1 MVKYYTVQPGWVH
14 PQRRPPFRPAPF
26 ALVDN
31 PTTSSSATPAC
42 SGTAHQP
49 IAGETKLV
57 AWSTQKEPSSAPT
70 GSDQQDAPAQPTI
83 PNTSARD
90 ADRPLMELRSALELK
105 QHNPGSPYK
114 ADAWRWHLEATGL
127 IHQYP
132 TLPSDFEQGFDVGI
146 PAISRTFAPAN
157 KSSIDTFSEEYNH
170 NIQIE
175 FERGRYIGPASCAE
189 VEALL
194 GPFQTSP
201 LSVIPKP
208 AKPGKFRL
216 IQNLSYPLKAIDG
229 VTSINSG
236 INSNQFPCTWGTFSV
251 ICLLISRLPPGSQA
265 AVRDVKEA
273 YRTIPIKP
281 SQWPGLVVRLRGE
294 DRFAIDTRNCFGLAS
309 GAGSYGIVGDAGAQ
323 VMRANGIGPLS
334 KPIPRPTPIIDLVAY
349 SDASSEVGIG
359 ITIGQ
364 KWRAWR
370 LLPGWKANNRDIGWA
385 EATIEESWKDG
396 GKVAAGTGQQ
406 TVSSVCKE
414 NPADG
419 PSRGE
424 YGTTQD
430 LLPAINI
437 PNHLQHYVVD
447 FDTPHTPT
455 ELRLAREGKA
465 ALAAPRISPATRLL
479 QRQSTS
485 EGQILH
491 EEEILAHFQASNQAA
506 PLLSR
511 APKHKWRAIPS
522 TLRPHVFARE
532 RLTRWRP
539 TTVRTA
545 TDNQGRPTHLS
556 AEDLARILEVM
567 AGAWADGTLEVYG
580 TGLLTWHAFCDK
592 NGVSEDQR
600 APASPLLITSL
611 IATLSGAFSGGTIA
625 NYVYGIRAWHILH
638 GVPWKMVDPELE
650 ALLKAAEKAT
660 PPTSKRKRTQK
671 ISWLLRGQLDLSTP
685 LHAAVYACLTT
696 TFWSAA
702 RVGEFTVKNLTSFD
716 ANKHVKPSNVT
727 TTTDQNGFETT
738 EFFIPSTKSEPT
750 NGETVSWSRQ
760 NGDTDPETAFHNH
773 IDVNSLPNGGHLFAY
788 KVGSGYKPLTKHKFI
803 QILTTAARAAGL
815 EPLQGHGIRIGST
828 LEYLLRGIPFDV
840 MKAKGRWASDAF
852 LVYLRK
858 HAQIL
863 APYMQADP
871 VRQEEFIRLTMPP
884 LRRH

>member
-1 MVKYYTVQPGWVH
+1 MPNGKLEE
-14 PQRRPPFRPAPF
+14 F
-26 ALVDN
+26 DED
-31 PTTSSSATPAC
+31 ATFP
-42 SGTAHQP
+42 
-49 IAGETKLV
+49 L
-57 AWSTQKEPSSAPT
+57 
-70 GSDQQDAPAQPTI
+70 QDLS
-83 PNTSARD
+83 NKSARSD
-90 ADRPLMELRSALELK
+90 EDRKYTYCMADIDTLCEELGIPWEAEKDIPFQSAVPFIGFLWDLEQGEVSITSGKQEKYLTAITAWEESTKHTLEEVQKLYGKLLHACLVIPAGRAYLTQLEACMGIFHDRP
-105 QHNPGSPYK
+105 G
-114 ADAWRWHLEATGL
+114 
-127 IHQYP
+127 
-132 TLPSDFEQGFDVGI
+132 
-146 PAISRTFAPAN
+146 
-157 KSSIDTFSEEYNH
+157 
-170 NIQIE
+170 
-175 FERGRYIGPASCAE
+175 
-189 VEALL
+189 
-194 GPFQTSP
+194 
-201 LSVIPKP
+201 
-208 AKPGKFRL
+208 
-216 IQNLSYPLKAIDG
+216 
-229 VTSINSG
+229 
-236 INSNQFPCTWGTFSV
+236 
-251 ICLLISRLPPGSQA
+251 
-265 AVRDVKEA
+265 
-273 YRTIPIKP
+273 
-281 SQWPGLVVRLRGE
+281 
-294 DRFAIDTRNCFGLAS
+294 
-309 GAGSYGIVGDAGAQ
+309 
-323 VMRANGIGPLS
+323 
-334 KPIPRPTPIIDLVAY
+334 
-349 SDASSEVGIG
+349 DASS
-359 ITIGQ
+359 
-364 KWRAWR
+364 
-370 LLPGWKANNRDIGWA
+370 GWKANNRDIGWA
-385 EATIEESWKDG
+385 EAVGFFFLVITLRNACHHPGIHYAVYGDNRGVVEGWWKG
-396 GKVAAGTGQQ
+396 RSRNWPTNSIFRMVHTFSQENSLTAHTRY
-406 TVSSVCKE
+406 VPSKE

-491 EEEILAHFQASNQAA
+491 EEEILTSKPATKQHRFSPEHRSTNGGPVRDHTRARASRKPA
-506 PLLSR
+506 PYPPDLT
-511 APKHKWRAIPS
+511 PVPS

-600 APASPLLITSL
+600 APASPLLIASL

-660 PPTSKRKRTQK
+660 PPMSKRKKRQPYTK
-671 ISWLLRGQLDLSTP
+671 DFMVAIRGQLDLSTP

-773 IDVNSLPNGGHLFAY
+773 IDVNSPPNGGHLFAY

-840 MKAKGRWASDAF
+840 MKAK
-852 LVYLRK
+852 
-858 HAQIL
+858 
-863 APYMQADP
+863 
-871 VRQEEFIRLTMPP
+871 
-884 LRRH
+884 

>member
-1 MVKYYTVQPGWVH
+1 MHAIT
-14 PQRRPPFRPAPF
+14 RA
-26 ALVDN
+26 
-31 PTTSSSATPAC
+31 
-42 SGTAHQP
+42 
-49 IAGETKLV
+49 
-57 AWSTQKEPSSAPT
+57 STMRS
-70 GSDQQDAPAQPTI
+70 
-83 PNTSARD
+83 
-90 ADRPLMELRSALELK
+90 ME
-105 QHNPGSPYK
+105 
-114 ADAWRWHLEATGL
+114 
-127 IHQYP
+127 
-132 TLPSDFEQGFDVGI
+132 
-146 PAISRTFAPAN
+146 
-157 KSSIDTFSEEYNH
+157 
-170 NIQIE
+170 
-175 FERGRYIGPASCAE
+175 
-189 VEALL
+189 
-194 GPFQTSP
+194 
-201 LSVIPKP
+201 
-208 AKPGKFRL
+208 
-216 IQNLSYPLKAIDG
+216 
-229 VTSINSG
+229 
-236 INSNQFPCTWGTFSV
+236 
-251 ICLLISRLPPGSQA
+251 
-265 AVRDVKEA
+265 
-273 YRTIPIKP
+273 
-281 SQWPGLVVRLRGE
+281 
-294 DRFAIDTRNCFGLAS
+294 
-309 GAGSYGIVGDAGAQ
+309 
-323 VMRANGIGPLS
+323 
-334 KPIPRPTPIIDLVAY
+334 
-349 SDASSEVGIG
+349 
-359 ITIGQ
+359 
-364 KWRAWR
+364 
-370 LLPGWKANNRDIGWA
+370 
-385 EATIEESWKDG
+385 TIEESWKDG

-406 TVSSVCKE
+406 TVSSVWYTHSRKKIASLPTLDMFPVRRTQLTALLVE
-414 NPADG
+414 NMARRKTSSL
-419 PSRGE
+419 PSTSPITSSTMSSISTHLICQRNSALHE
-424 YGTTQD
+424 KAKQP
-430 LLPAINI
+430 LPPPGSA
-437 PNHLQHYVVD
+437 Q
-447 FDTPHTPT
+447 PHDSSNAKAPQRARSSMKKKSSPT
-455 ELRLAREGKA
+455 SK
-465 ALAAPRISPATRLL
+465 PATKQHRFSPEH
-479 QRQSTS
+479 RSTN
-485 EGQILH
+485 GGPVRDH
-491 EEEILAHFQASNQAA
+491 TRARASRKPALY
-506 PLLSR
+506 PPDLT
-511 APKHKWRAIPS
+511 PVPS

-545 TDNQGRPTHLS
+545 TDNQGWPTHLS
-556 AEDLARILEVM
+556 TEDLARILEVM

-600 APASPLLITSL
+600 APASPLLIASL

-625 NYVYGIRAWHILH
+625 NYIYGIRAWHILH

-660 PPTSKRKRTQK
+660 PPTSKRKKRQPYTK
-671 ISWLLRGQLDLSTP
+671 DFMVAIRGQLDLSTP

-773 IDVNSLPNGGHLFAY
+773 IDVNSPSNGGHLFAY

>member
-1 MVKYYTVQPGWVH
+1 MT
-14 PQRRPPFRPAPF
+14 
-26 ALVDN
+26 
-31 PTTSSSATPAC
+31 
-42 SGTAHQP
+42 
-49 IAGETKLV
+49 
-57 AWSTQKEPSSAPT
+57 
-70 GSDQQDAPAQPTI
+70 PAQPTI

-132 TLPSDFEQGFDVGI
+132 TLPSFDVGI

-170 NIQIE
+170 NVQIE
-175 FERGRYIGPASCAE
+175 FERGRYIGPASYIDTLCEELGIPWEAE
-189 VEALL
+189 KDI
-194 GPFQTSP
+194 PFQSAVPFIGFLWDLERGEVSITSGKQEKY
-201 LSVIPKP
+201 LTAITAWEESTKHTLEEVQKLYGKLLHACLVIP
-208 AKPGKFRL
+208 
-216 IQNLSYPLKAIDG
+216 
-229 VTSINSG
+229 
-236 INSNQFPCTWGTFSV
+236 
-251 ICLLISRLPPGSQA
+251 
-265 AVRDVKEA
+265 
-273 YRTIPIKP
+273 
-281 SQWPGLVVRLRGE
+281 
-294 DRFAIDTRNCFGLAS
+294 
-309 GAGSYGIVGDAGAQ
+309 AG
-323 VMRANGIGPLS
+323 R
-334 KPIPRPTPIIDLVAY
+334 
-349 SDASSEVGIG
+349 
-359 ITIGQ
+359 
-364 KWRAWR
+364 
-370 LLPGWKANNRDIGWA
+370 WKANNRDIGWA
-385 EATIEESWKDG
+385 EAASTMRSMETIEESWKDG

-437 PNHLQHYVVD
+437 PNHLQHYV
-447 FDTPHTPT
+447 
-455 ELRLAREGKA
+455 
-465 ALAAPRISPATRLL
+465 
-479 QRQSTS
+479 
-485 EGQILH
+485 
-491 EEEILAHFQASNQAA
+491 
-506 PLLSR
+506 
-511 APKHKWRAIPS
+511 
-522 TLRPHVFARE
+522 
-532 RLTRWRP
+532 
-539 TTVRTA
+539 
-545 TDNQGRPTHLS
+545 GRPTHLS

-600 APASPLLITSL
+600 APASPLLIASL

-660 PPTSKRKRTQK
+660 PPTSKRKKHQPYTK
-671 ISWLLRGQLDLSTP
+671 DFMVAIRGQLDLSTP

-760 NGDTDPETAFHNH
+760 NGDTDLETAFHNH

-871 VRQEEFIRLTMPP
+871 VRQEEFIRLTMPTTPP
-884 LRRH
+884 LIR